1 MRTVSGMIENIFIL
15 FWEERDWVTPGDAQ
29 DLLLAL
35 NTRITYIVGSG
46 DHMGSQG
53 LNPEDACKSI
63 LLASA
68 PREYFSLRLKL
79 KLISKFVLFSD
90 LYKSQRVDWST
101 CLHAAGLNLN
111 SWYSVVPGHFCLG
124 ATL

>member
-1 MRTVSGMIENIFIL
+1 MRTVSGIIENIFIL

-90 LYKSQRVDWST
+90 LYKS
-101 CLHAAGLNLN
+101 
-111 SWYSVVPGHFCLG
+111 
-124 ATL
+124 